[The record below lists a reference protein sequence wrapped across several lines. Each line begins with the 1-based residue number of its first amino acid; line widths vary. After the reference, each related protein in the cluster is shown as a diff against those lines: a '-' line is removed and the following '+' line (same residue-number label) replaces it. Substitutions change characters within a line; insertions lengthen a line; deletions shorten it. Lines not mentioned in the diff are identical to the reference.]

1 MTSELMKRFLVRA
14 HQPSAG
20 AAPSRLP
27 IAWRLSAAPAPRGKR
42 RTGALPQQS
51 LVQARIFTGRAWKPI
66 ARLSRDLRARE
77 LNCVRVAGD
86 LLRDASWDSLRRP
99 GSPWAASV
107 TFFKTRTR
115 ETIFILI
122 SPNTRQHSPHLRPQD
137 LTCSQ
142 QCPTIDIYGLEL
154 ARWLTNALVGSS
166 FKRPAQ
172 PPPTPAPSR
181 GASAR

>member
-1 MTSELMKRFLVRA
+1 MRFRSSLLCRHVVLQAALGSLSHAYRA
-14 HQPSAG
+14 
-20 AAPSRLP
+20 
-27 IAWRLSAAPAPRGKR
+27 IC
-42 RTGALPQQS
+42 
-51 LVQARIFTGRAWKPI
+51 
-66 ARLSRDLRARE
+66 ARE